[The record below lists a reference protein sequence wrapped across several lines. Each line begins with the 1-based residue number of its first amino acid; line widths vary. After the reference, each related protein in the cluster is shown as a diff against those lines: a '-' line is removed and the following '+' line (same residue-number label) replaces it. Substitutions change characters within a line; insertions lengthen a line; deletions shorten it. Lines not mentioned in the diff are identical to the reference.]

1 MRVLLDDSIFTSQ
14 MEDNVLSDNLQDI
27 LKILGDVKVEVIKRT
42 LSSKDLESYELEF
55 DFIITEN
62 RDIHREANILNIG
75 DKVLLIDEALQIFR
89 SYLSIDSKIAPPA
102 LKNKLVRD
110 LNYEDPIL
118 NTLKEEYAPEFERW
132 FRKISKEGRK
142 SWTYYRKDGSIGA
155 ILIYKFEDG
164 PIDDSI
170 PPLPKNKRL
179 KIATLKVTHIG
190 FKIGELFIKMAID
203 ISIRNNI
210 YEIYLTHFTKHP
222 DRLVEL
228 ISKYGFVKVAV
239 KINGEDIY
247 AKKLV
252 VAPEAKKYLSPLEI
266 SKQFY
271 PSFYDGESVKKFIVP
286 ILPEYHDKLFTD
298 YPIRQTTLS
307 EHDGEFVVEGNTINK
322 AYLSHSNIKS
332 IEPGDLILFYRSA
345 DIQSITSIGV
355 VESMHIG
362 IDEGE
367 QILRLVGKRTVFSR
381 NEINEWIKSN
391 PVSVFLFRHH
401 MHLPRPLELRELLDM
416 GILKGAPQSVTEITQ
431 EKYMRI
437 KEVAGID
444 ERFTVS

>member
-1 MRVLLDDSIFTSQ
+1 
-14 MEDNVLSDNLQDI
+14 
-27 LKILGDVKVEVIKRT
+27 
-42 LSSKDLESYELEF
+42 
-55 DFIITEN
+55 
-62 RDIHREANILNIG
+62 
-75 DKVLLIDEALQIFR
+75 
-89 SYLSIDSKIAPPA
+89 
-102 LKNKLVRD
+102 
-110 LNYEDPIL
+110 
-118 NTLKEEYAPEFERW
+118 
-132 FRKISKEGRK
+132 
-142 SWTYYRKDGSIGA
+142 
-155 ILIYKFEDG
+155 
-164 PIDDSI
+164 
-170 PPLPKNKRL
+170 
-179 KIATLKVTHIG
+179 
-190 FKIGELFIKMAID
+190 
-203 ISIRNNI
+203 
-210 YEIYLTHFTKHP
+210 
-222 DRLVEL
+222 VEL

-271 PSFYDGESVKKFIVP
+271 PSFYDGESVKKFVVP

-345 DIQSITSIGV
+345 DLQSITSIGV
-355 VESMHIG
+355 VESIHIG

-381 NEINEWIKSN
+381 NEINEWIKSK
-391 PVSVFLFRHH
+391 PVSVFLFRYH

-431 EKYMRI
+431 EK
-437 KEVAGID
+437 
-444 ERFTVS
+444 